1 MKITLNWLKQYVDYN
16 KSPEDLKEDLTMLGM
31 EVERMEQISSGF
43 DKIVVAQIEESKPH
57 PNADKL
63 SVNRVND
70 GQGIRTIVCGAK
82 NFKVGDKVPA
92 DCRVLQLKTTT
103 VRVEESTLTGESKTI
118 AKVVPRF
125 HF

>member
-63 SVNRVND
+63 SVKIVNE
-70 GQGIRTIVCGAK
+70 GQAIRTNV
-82 NFKVGDKVPA
+82 
-92 DCRVLQLKTTT
+92 
-103 VRVEESTLTGESKTI
+103 
-118 AKVVPRF
+118 
-125 HF
+125 